1 MVWIMRGNSRG
12 QCNVY
17 LVELNI
23 NLTLTLVIP
32 SYSDP
37 SYSDP
42 SYFPSYFFF
51 YNFM

>member
-1 MVWIMRGNSRG
+1 MHGNSRG

-32 SYSDP
+32 DPSYSADP

-42 SYFPSYFFF
+42 SYFFF